1 MGMKKR
7 IYLHFLLIAAIAI
20 LTTLTFSMVVSYE
33 MIRDQVHEEIQAYAY
48 LLKDVFTEE
57 NPDWGKLTNIKTED
71 ELRITVIQND
81 GSVIYDNYADTS
93 QMDNHSGREEIQQ
106 ALANGEGFS
115 VRNSDTLS
123 ENLFYYAIKL
133 ENGSI
138 VRVSKQASNAWG
150 IFLRMIPIMLVSVTV
165 LFIVCVV
172 LAQFITGHLIA
183 PIEKLA
189 DHMDDM
195 ESVEVYQELQPFVE
209 TIQKQHKDIL
219 KSANM
224 RQEFTA
230 NVSHELKTP
239 LTSIS
244 GYAELMEN
252 NLVDE
257 ENISK
262 FAKAIH
268 QNADRLL
275 TLINDII
282 RLSELDAIQQEPEF
296 EDTDLF
302 ESAKNCVEMLQ
313 LNADNHN
320 VKINIDGDTQ
330 IIRANRQM
338 IDELIYNLCDNAIR
352 YNKPGGVVDV
362 LVYRSRKGIVL
373 SVKDNGIGIP
383 KEHQERIFERFYRVD
398 KSRSKATGG
407 TGLGLAIVKH
417 IAQIHNASLEV
428 ASEIDKG
435 TQIQV
440 IFHTIQSVQ

>member
-1 MGMKKR
+1 MKKR

-20 LTTLTFSMVVSYE
+20 LMTLTFSMVVSYE

-48 LLKDVFTEE
+48 LLQDVFSEE
-57 NPDWGKLTNIKTED
+57 NPDWEKLTNIKTED

-133 ENGSI
+133 ENDSI

-150 IFLRMIPIMLVSVTV
+150 IFLCMIPIMLVSVTV
-165 LFIVCVV
+165 LFIICVV

-189 DHMDDM
+189 EHMDDM
-195 ESVEVYQELQPFVE
+195 ESVGVYQELQPFVE
-209 TIQKQHKDIL
+209 TIQKQHQDIL

-302 ESAKNCVEMLQ
+302 ELAKNCVEMLQ
-313 LNADNHN
+313 LNANNHD

-330 IIRANRQM
+330 IIRANKQM

-373 SVKDNGIGIP
+373 SVKDNGIGIS

-440 IFHTIQSVQ
+440 IFPTAQTVQ

>member
-440 IFHTIQSVQ
+440 IFHTIQNVQ